1 MKRLFASS
9 ALAVAFAV
17 APAYAQPPTTPD
29 TIQSNVTVQG
39 AAPSTVT
46 TTTGVAP
53 AEAPRPQTS
62 VTIDTAVT
70 NTPSARVETTTEVIT
85 PVSGR
90 PALDVGHPIAPEV
103 QAVVDGKKNY
113 TTADIVKAQ
122 HEAMLATPV
131 SQPTTVI
138 TTTKTTPKSDG

>member
-9 ALAVAFAV
+9 ALAVAFAA

-29 TIQSNVTVQG
+29 TIQGNVTVQG
-39 AAPSTVT
+39 ADPSTVT
-46 TTTGVAP
+46 TTTKVAP

-62 VTIDTAVT
+62 VTIDTAAT
-70 NTPSARVETTTEVIT
+70 NTPSATVETTTEVIT
-85 PVSGR
+85 PVSDR
-90 PALDVGHPIAPEV
+90 PALDAKHPIAPEV
-103 QAVVDGKKNY
+103 QAVVDRKKNY

-131 SQPTTVI
+131 SQPTSVI
-138 TTTKTTPKSDG
+138 TTTTTTPKSDG